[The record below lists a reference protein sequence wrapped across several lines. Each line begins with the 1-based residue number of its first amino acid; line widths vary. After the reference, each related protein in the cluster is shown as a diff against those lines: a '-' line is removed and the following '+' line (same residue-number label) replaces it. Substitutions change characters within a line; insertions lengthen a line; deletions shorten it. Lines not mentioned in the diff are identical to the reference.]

1 MPVTRGGT
9 ISADAENKHKGWY
22 PVFLF
27 HRLRLRGVVGGGGS
41 GGSVILKNLPHHL
54 VGGELEL
61 NSECWAFE
69 I

>member
-9 ISADAENKHKGWY
+9 ISADAENKHMGWY

-27 HRLRLRGVVGGGGS
+27 HRLRLGGW
-41 GGSVILKNLPHHL
+41 SVILKNLPHHL